1 MPWRNRTRAHPKP
14 TTPPKPAN
22 RIEKSASRF
31 DDPARTDRRG
41 PVDCRDR
48 CHSFG
53 GPMSDVEQRPERLH
67 ALDAVRGFAVLLGI
81 VLHATMSFLPA
92 PTRIWIIEDSHPSI
106 TLGVLFFAIHV
117 FRMTTFFL
125 IAGFFA
131 HLSFHR
137 RGTWGFIGDRL
148 QRIALPLVV
157 GWPIL
162 FTAMSLVVVWAAS
175 FPHGGP
181 LPGPPRWPPV
191 LPRFPLTHLWFL
203 YVLLEFYVDV
213 LALRAGVVWLDQ
225 TGRIRDRLDRLVGL
239 VMRSRFAPA
248 IMALPIG
255 IALCLD
261 PTWTGWLGVRTPD
274 SSLVT
279 NPQALIGFGTAF
291 GFGWLLHRQIDL
303 IKILERRWLLNL
315 VLAIVLIA
323 ASFFLAAAASMLRPR
338 PPNYEVIRIAGDV
351 CYVLAIWTT
360 TFAAIG
366 LALRFLSDFSPVR
379 RYLADASY
387 WLYLIHLPILMA
399 LQVAVSSL
407 DWPWPI
413 KFGGILLISLP
424 LMFASYQFLV
434 RYSFLGAVLNGR
446 RIRPG
451 AQLAPPVAAGS
462 ATT

>member
-1 MPWRNRTRAHPKP
+1 MLKAE
-14 TTPPKPAN
+14 PA
-22 RIEKSASRF
+22 
-31 DDPARTDRRG
+31 
-41 PVDCRDR
+41 
-48 CHSFG
+48 
-53 GPMSDVEQRPERLH
+53 QERLH
-67 ALDAVRGFAVLLGI
+67 ALDAVRGFALLLGI
-81 VLHATMSFLPA
+81 VLHATLSFMPA
-92 PTRIWIIEDSHPSI
+92 PSRIWIIRDSHPSM

-137 RGTWGFIGDRL
+137 RGAWDFTKDRL
-148 QRIALPLVV
+148 QRIALPLLV

-162 FTAMSLVVVWAAS
+162 FAAMVAITFWAAG

-203 YVLLEFYVDV
+203 YVLLEFYVAV
-213 LALRAGVVWLDQ
+213 LVLRTGVVWLDPN
-225 TGRIRDRLDRLVGL
+225 GRIRARVDRLIGL
-239 VMRSRFAPA
+239 VTQSRLAPA
-248 IMALPIG
+248 ILAVPIG

-261 PTWTGWLGVRTPD
+261 PTWVGWMGVRTPD
-274 SSLVT
+274 SSLLT
-279 NPQALIGFGTAF
+279 NLQALIGFGTAF

-303 IKILERRWLLNL
+303 IRMLERRWLLNS
-315 VLAIVLIA
+315 VLAVVLIA
-323 ASFFLAAAASMLRPR
+323 ASFFLAIATVTRPW
-338 PPNYEVIRIAGDV
+338 PVNHEVIRLAGAA
-351 CYVLAIWTT
+351 CYALAIWTT

-366 LALRFLSDFSPVR
+366 LALRFLSAFSHTR

-399 LQVAVSSL
+399 LQVAVSQL

-413 KFGGILLISLP
+413 KFGGIMLIALP

-434 RYSFLGAVLNGR
+434 RYSFIGAVLNGR
-446 RIRPG
+446 RVRPSG
-451 AQLAPPVAAGS
+451 QLTPPVAAGS

>member
-1 MPWRNRTRAHPKP
+1 VADV
-14 TTPPKPAN
+14 TPA
-22 RIEKSASRF
+22 
-31 DDPARTDRRG
+31 
-41 PVDCRDR
+41 
-48 CHSFG
+48 
-53 GPMSDVEQRPERLH
+53 PERLH
-67 ALDAVRGFAVLLGI
+67 ALDAVRGFALLLGI

-92 PTRIWIIEDSHPSI
+92 PSRVWIIQDSHPSI
-106 TLGVLFFAIHV
+106 TLGVLFFVIHV

-137 RGTWGFIGDRL
+137 RGAWGFIGDRL

-162 FTAMSLVVVWAAS
+162 FIAMSAVVFWAAS

-203 YVLLEFYVDV
+203 YVLLELYAALLV
-213 LALRAGVVWLDQ
+213 LRWGVVWLDQ
-225 TGRIRDRLDRLVGL
+225 NGRFRDRLDRVVSL

-248 IMALPIG
+248 LLALPIG

-261 PTWTGWLGVRTPD
+261 PTWIGWLGVRTPD

-303 IKILERRWLLNL
+303 LKILERRWLLNT
-315 VLAIVLIA
+315 VLATVLIT
-323 ASFFLAAAASMLRPR
+323 ASFILAIASVQQPR
-338 PPNYEVIRIAGDV
+338 PVNYEAIRLAGAA
-351 CYVLAIWTT
+351 CYALAIWTT

-366 LALRFLSDFSPVR
+366 LAVRFLSDFSPVR

-387 WLYLIHLPILMA
+387 WLYLIHMPIVMA
-399 LQVAVSSL
+399 LQVAVSQL
-407 DWPWPI
+407 DWPWPV
-413 KFGGILLISLP
+413 KFGAIMLVALAV
-424 LMFASYQFLV
+424 MFASYQFLV

-446 RIRPG
+446 RMRPG
-451 AQLAPPVAAGS
+451 KQLAPAAATGS
-462 ATT
+462 AAT